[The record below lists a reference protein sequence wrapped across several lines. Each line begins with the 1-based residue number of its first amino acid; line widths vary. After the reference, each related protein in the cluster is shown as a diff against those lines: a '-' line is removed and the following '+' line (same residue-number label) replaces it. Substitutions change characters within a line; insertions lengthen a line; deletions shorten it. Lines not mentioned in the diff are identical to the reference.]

1 MHNLQNETK
10 MYKTYNHIQNDKKK
24 EPKEHEGIW

>member
-1 MHNLQNETK
+1 M
-10 MYKTYNHIQNDKKK
+10 IKK